1 MQRNK
6 FIGTVPIISCWILL
20 LAQNIKAMQVKY
32 EYDRYGRVGSVI
44 SVNLV
49 NETNTFHYSYLTG
62 TDLVSGY
69 TNCAGLKVEKG
80 FERHRD
86 CVSSIS
92 NTWDGN
98 LINAFT
104 YANDAVKKRVSRKDY
119 NASGLQS
126 NNTFSY
132 NIRGEISG
140 SNVSGINFT
149 YSYDAIGN
157 RVSSACDNVTNL
169 YTANSLNQCVS
180 EGTPQTQISRIFD
193 DDGNITHDN
202 TWHYQWDANNRL
214 HTMHALVET
223 NDAIHIQ
230 NRYDSEGRKKIK
242 AIFRLRGRG
251 PDYPA
256 DQTQEGNWDLCKIH
270 EYSWDDMNMV
280 LEKITNYETSSTTI
294 KTYTWG
300 LDLSGSLHNAGGI
313 GGLLMVSE
321 LKGSTSQNYF
331 PVADANGNITDYL
344 DETGNIVAHYEY
356 SPFGE
361 LLQKSGVKADDF
373 THRFSSKPYCSITHL
388 VEYQYRYY
396 DPRLGI
402 FINRDPFE
410 EKGSTGLYRFVNN
423 DPINFVDILGL
434 YTLSDAE
441 KALAKAGVKRLGS
454 KYIMT
459 GPYSSAIKQE
469 FYTDTQVFDQWVQLE
484 KKQENWW
491 TKLPKCPK
499 ELHCNSK
506 TGKPANPNSS
516 IWTDP
521 QKLNYI
527 SSRLYH
533 PGGAYEMRTKASG
546 NGNQCI
552 YNKNLKVMR
561 NIPAAGS
568 ADWVNPT
575 HNRQDHYLHDVDTYN
590 SAKRLNRINDYY
602 QFRPIWTE

>member
-1 MQRNK
+1 M
-6 FIGTVPIISCWILL
+6 I
-20 LAQNIKAMQVKY
+20 
-32 EYDRYGRVGSVI
+32 
-44 SVNLV
+44 
-49 NETNTFHYSYLTG
+49 
-62 TDLVSGY
+62 
-69 TNCAGLKVEKG
+69 KG
-80 FERHRD
+80 FEKHRD
-86 CVSSIS
+86 CISSIS
-92 NTWDGN
+92 NTWNGN
-98 LINAFT
+98 LISAFT

-126 NNTFSY
+126 SNTFSY

-356 SPFGE
+356 SPFGW
-361 LLQKSGVKADDF
+361 LLNKSGVMADEF
-373 THRFSSKPYCSITHL
+373 THRFSSKPFCLITHL

-459 GPYSSAIKQE
+459 GPYSPAIKQE

-484 KKQENWW
+484 KRQENWW

-575 HNRQDHYLHDVDTYN
+575 RNRQDHYLHDVDTYN
-590 SAKRLNRINDYY
+590 SAQRLNRINDYY
-602 QFRPIWTE
+602 QVRPIWTE